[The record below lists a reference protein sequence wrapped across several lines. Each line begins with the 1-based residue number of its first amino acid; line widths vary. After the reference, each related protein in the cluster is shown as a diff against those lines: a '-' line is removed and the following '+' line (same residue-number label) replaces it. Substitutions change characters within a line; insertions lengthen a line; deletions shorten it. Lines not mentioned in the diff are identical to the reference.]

1 MTEEKYQ
8 KTVLK
13 RFKKA
18 RKKLDKTIDNY
29 IVIEIDKKSANIYE
43 DTYKDT
49 YEFLSE
55 KFSDNDD
62 PNLENPNPHKK
73 SNTKLD
79 KNYSGML
86 YGVSFSSLTFEL
98 GRYTRTT
105 PQKSENF
112 TYFEIYN
119 KYGITSILVNSDMEK
134 EVLIRVLNLS
144 DSDYKMLREQVD
156 FGSSYYNNISRVNP

>member
-1 MTEEKYQ
+1 MDNDEYQ
-8 KTVLK
+8 ENVCK

-43 DTYKDT
+43 DTY
-49 YEFLSE
+49 EFLSE
-55 KFSDNDD
+55 KFSDYADSNSED
-62 PNLENPNPHKK
+62 PNPHKK
-73 SNTKLD
+73 SNTKLY
-79 KNYSGML
+79 KNYTGML

-98 GRYTRTT
+98 GLYTRTT

-119 KYGITSILVNSDMEK
+119 KYGKRGFDQSTES
-134 EVLIRVLNLS
+134 
-144 DSDYKMLREQVD
+144 
-156 FGSSYYNNISRVNP
+156 